1 MNLTQR
7 VLERLAWLEYRMSR
21 MEQHVTQ
28 IDDVIA
34 ELNDAT
40 NQIAEELDALRGDVA
55 NVDTVT
61 AQKFQPLVDRLRQ
74 LAADPSNPV
83 PPADGGQPTP

>member
-1 MNLTQR
+1 MNDLNQ
-7 VLERLAWLEYRMSR
+7 VLGRIAWLEYRMSR
-21 MEQHVTQ
+21 MEYQMSRV
-28 IDDVIA
+28 DDVLV

-40 NQIAEELDALRGDVA
+40 NQIAAELDTLRGDVA

-61 AQKFQPLVDRLRQ
+61 ADKLTPLVDRLRG
-74 LAADPSNPV
+74 LAADPNNPV